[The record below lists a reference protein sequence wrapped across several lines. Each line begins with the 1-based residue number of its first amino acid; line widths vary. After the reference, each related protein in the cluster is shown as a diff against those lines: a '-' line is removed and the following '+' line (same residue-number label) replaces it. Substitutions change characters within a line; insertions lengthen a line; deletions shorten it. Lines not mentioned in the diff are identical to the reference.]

1 MTDTTALSP
10 EQAARAEALRVAAGL
25 LRTGNP
31 LAGALAE
38 YRTPSDLTDL
48 AEYIITGADPLAAYR
63 IAPDEAPPVRPTFV
77 EASAPGEGTP

>member
-48 AEYIITGADPLAAYR
+48 AQYIITGGADPRDAYPH
-63 IAPDEAPPVRPTFV
+63 ADGHPM
-77 EASAPGEGTP
+77 GEPR